1 MKVRLFNQDFV
12 WHWWLV
18 LVTLA
23 AFLLLIKLSWW
34 QWQRAAEKAQQ
45 LQQIAAWQ
53 QQGAPS
59 WTELS
64 TRSGAEL
71 DGAPLTGTAIWQA
84 PAVWLVDNQIS
95 QGKAGYDVVIPVQ
108 VMDDHHLTSGLL
120 LVNLGW
126 VAAPS
131 SRNFLPEVTVPAQF
145 RLQGVLR
152 TRPAAFRLGDNE
164 ENQQR
169 WPMRVQTIDPAS
181 LGRTIGQP
189 LFDGVFYQQNSPF
202 LYHYQPVVLPPE
214 KHRGYAVQWLL
225 LALAVMMVALAAS
238 YQPTES
244 K

>member
-34 QWQRAAEKAQQ
+34 QWQRAGEKAQQ

-59 WTELS
+59 WSELS
-64 TRSGAEL
+64 GRAGAEL
-71 DGAPLTGTAIWQA
+71 DGAPLAGTAVWQA

-108 VMDDHHLTSGLL
+108 LAQDLNATPVLL

-131 SRNFLPEVTVPAQF
+131 SRNFLPEVTIPAKFQ
-145 RLQGVLR
+145 LQGVLR

-189 LFDGVFYQQNSPF
+189 LFDGVFYQQISPF

-225 LALAVMMVALAAS
+225 LALAVMMVAIAAS

-244 K
+244 